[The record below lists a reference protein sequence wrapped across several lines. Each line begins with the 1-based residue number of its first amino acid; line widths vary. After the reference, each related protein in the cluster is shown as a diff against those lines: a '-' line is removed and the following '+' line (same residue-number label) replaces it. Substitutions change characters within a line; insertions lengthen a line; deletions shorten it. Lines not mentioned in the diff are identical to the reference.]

1 MGECNSSNSIINE
14 VDTKHACYIPESA
27 SDILYNSIVK
37 IEINEKKGT
46 GFFMKA
52 YVKGNKMDLFL
63 TCNHVMTIKDIVE
76 NDAFS
81 ISYGKFNKEKKKIY
95 LNNKR
100 FMRTFES
107 PIDITVIEIIKNDN
121 IPEDKFLF
129 PDLNYKYGY
138 LSYKNKKFYL
148 AGYPNSSERA
158 ISSGTIKKISDYEF
172 THSLDAR
179 NGSSGSPIC
188 LIENNRIIG
197 IHKGGDK
204 KKPINYGTF
213 IGYILDE
220 FEKEDLGEFAQ
231 QNLYELKK
239 QYIKTIF
246 KETTDEKIIYF
257 IENNDE
263 ISIKIH
269 KRKTVNDLISKYY
282 KKKNIE
288 NNNQKSFLYRNNLL
302 EEMQNKKIE
311 QIFEQYKPPS
321 NINDD
326 NTVINY
332 LISYN
337 NDNSDFIKVIEK
349 KKIIFKET
357 IDFKQTG
364 EIEIYIYHKKTITD
378 LISAYCKNR
387 NINDNTQYKF
397 IYNHN
402 NINTE
407 ENYNSTIENLFQN
420 NPKDQNIEIL
430 VIKKEEII
438 IKFSEN
444 SIELTLSIEKTINDL
459 IDIYSKEKG
468 INNNQTI
475 FLYENENIL
484 ENKNIKI
491 KELIK
496 EGSQGHYLNIW
507 AFEKEKIKIN
517 IYNGNPLFEQII
529 SRSTKVSDLNII
541 FNKNQN
547 NDINKENHFIT
558 KGQSLYSN
566 IDKDK
571 RIEDFISPDELF

>member
-1 MGECNSSNSIINE
+1 
-14 VDTKHACYIPESA
+14 
-27 SDILYNSIVK
+27 
-37 IEINEKKGT
+37 
-46 GFFMKA
+46 
-52 YVKGNKMDLFL
+52 
-63 TCNHVMTIKDIVE
+63 
-76 NDAFS
+76 
-81 ISYGKFNKEKKKIY
+81 
-95 LNNKR
+95 
-100 FMRTFES
+100 
-107 PIDITVIEIIKNDN
+107 
-121 IPEDKFLF
+121 
-129 PDLNYKYGY
+129 
-138 LSYKNKKFYL
+138 
-148 AGYPNSSERA
+148 
-158 ISSGTIKKISDYEF
+158 
-172 THSLDAR
+172 
-179 NGSSGSPIC
+179 
-188 LIENNRIIG
+188 
-197 IHKGGDK
+197 
-204 KKPINYGTF
+204 
-213 IGYILDE
+213 
-220 FEKEDLGEFAQ
+220 
-231 QNLYELKK
+231 
-239 QYIKTIF
+239 
-246 KETTDEKIIYF
+246 
-257 IENNDE
+257 
-263 ISIKIH
+263 
-269 KRKTVNDLISKYY
+269 
-282 KKKNIE
+282 
-288 NNNQKSFLYRNNLL
+288 
-302 EEMQNKKIE
+302 MQNKKIE

-357 IDFKQTG
+357 IDYKQTG
-364 EIEIYIYHKKTITD
+364 EIEIYIYHKKTIND

-397 IYNHN
+397 IYNDN

-507 AFEKEKIKIN
+507 VFGKENIKIKISN
-517 IYNGNPLFEQII
+517 LGNPLFEQII
-529 SRSTKVSDLNII
+529 PRSTKMSELNVI

-571 RIEDFISPDELF
+571 RIEDFISPDELFLNMIVP